1 VPEPKQSQGNKADLV
16 ARIESAVDLLGRG
29 RADKRTSKAQL
40 VDQVL
45 DVLAPKA

>member
-1 VPEPKQSQGNKADLV
+1 
-16 ARIESAVDLLGRG
+16 VDLLGRG
-29 RADKRTSKAQL
+29 RGDKRISKAQL